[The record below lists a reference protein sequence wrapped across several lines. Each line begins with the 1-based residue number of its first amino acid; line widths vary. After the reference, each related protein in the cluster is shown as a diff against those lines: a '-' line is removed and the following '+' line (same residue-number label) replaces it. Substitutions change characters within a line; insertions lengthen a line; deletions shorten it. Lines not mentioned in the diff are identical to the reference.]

1 MAVRHTERLT
11 LRELR
16 DSDVDPLYEIQGD
29 RHHMRFTFWAE
40 SRDVCESWLRQ
51 HALSDA
57 VHGFAPWT
65 VVYRPDG
72 RIIGWGGLNVDPNAP
87 EWGVE
92 VSYFLHPSYE
102 GRGLATEIVRA
113 ALRYGFEDLALL
125 RIRAFAKPENRASLR
140 VLEKCGFM
148 FVQYEPALERNHYE
162 IRRDDWTDE
171 R

>member
-1 MAVRHTERLT
+1 
-11 LRELR
+11 
-16 DSDVDPLYEIQGD
+16 
-29 RHHMRFTFWAE
+29 
-40 SRDVCESWLRQ
+40 
-51 HALSDA
+51 
-57 VHGFAPWT
+57 VHRA
-65 VVYRPDG
+65 DG
-72 RIIGWGGLNVDPNAP
+72 RIIGWGGLNVDANAP

-162 IRRDDWTDE
+162 IRRDDWTGE